1 MVRAMP
7 SFTCLGPSFMQHATY
22 PDLRGK
28 RVLVTGGGS
37 GIGAA
42 IVEAFVSQGAQV
54 LFLDIAEGESH
65 ALEKKLSGAKPAPR
79 FFKCD
84 LTDIPA
90 VQAMIARLE
99 KEFGGIQVLINNAA
113 NDDRHDVGEIT
124 AGYWDQRIAV
134 NLRHQFF
141 CAQAVIPAMQKA
153 GGGVILN
160 MGSVSW
166 HLGEPRMAIYQTT
179 KAAIEGMT
187 RALARDFGADG
198 IRVNCILPGAV
209 KTERQMKLWH
219 TPEAEKAILNTQCLK
234 TRLEPEDIAA
244 LALFL
249 GSDSAR
255 GCTAHNYFVDAGYR

>member
-1 MVRAMP
+1 
-7 SFTCLGPSFMQHATY
+7 MQQAIY

-28 RVLVTGGGS
+28 RVLITGGGS

-42 IVEAFVSQGAQV
+42 IVEGFAYQGAQV
-54 LFLDIAEGESH
+54 LFLDIAEMESR
-65 ALEKKLSGAKPAPR
+65 ALEKSLAANDPPPR

-99 KEFGGIQVLINNAA
+99 KEFGDIQILVNNAA
-113 NDDRHDVGEIT
+113 NDDRHTVGEIT
-124 AGYWDQRIAV
+124 ADYWDQRIAV

-153 GGGVILN
+153 GGGVIIN

-166 HLGEPRMAIYQTT
+166 HVAEPKMAIYQTT

-219 TPEAEKAILNTQCLK
+219 TPESEKAILDAQCLK
-234 TRLEPEDIAA
+234 TRVEPEDVAA

-249 GSDSAR
+249 GSQSAR
-255 GCTAHNYFVDAGYR
+255 SCTAHNYFVDAGYC

>member
-1 MVRAMP
+1 
-7 SFTCLGPSFMQHATY
+7 MQHASY
-22 PDLRGK
+22 PDLKGK
-28 RVLVTGGGS
+28 RVLITGGGS

-42 IVEAFVSQGAQV
+42 LVEAFAGQGAQV
-54 LFLDIAEGESH
+54 LFLDIAEEDARG
-65 ALEKKLSGAKPAPR
+65 LEKKLSGSALPPH

-90 VQAMIARLE
+90 VEAMVARLQ
-99 KEFGGIQVLINNAA
+99 KEFGSVQILVNNAA
-113 NDDRHDVGEIT
+113 NDDRHTVGEIT
-124 AGYWDQRIAV
+124 ADYWDQRIAV

-153 GGGVILN
+153 GCGVILN

-166 HLGEPRMAIYQTT
+166 HLAEPKMAIYQTT

-198 IRVNCILPGAV
+198 IRVNCIVPGAV
-209 KTERQMKLWH
+209 RTARQMKLWH
-219 TPEAEKAILNTQCLK
+219 SPEAEKAILNTQCLK

-255 GCTAHNYFVDAGYR
+255 GCTAQNYFVDAGYR

>member
-1 MVRAMP
+1 
-7 SFTCLGPSFMQHATY
+7 MQHATY

-42 IVEAFVSQGAQV
+42 IVEGYVSQGAQV
-54 LFLDIAEGESH
+54 LFLDIAEEESR
-65 ALEKKLSGAKPAPR
+65 ALEKKLSGANPAPR

-90 VQAMIARLE
+90 LQAMMAKLE
-99 KEFGGIQVLINNAA
+99 KEFGSVQILVNNAA
-113 NDDRHDVGEIT
+113 NDDRHTVGEIT
-124 AGYWDQRIAV
+124 ADYWDQRIAV

-153 GGGVILN
+153 GCGVILN

-166 HLGEPRMAIYQTT
+166 HLAEPKMAIYQTT

-198 IRVNCILPGAV
+198 IRVNCVVPGAV
-209 KTERQMKLWH
+209 RTPRQMKLWH
-219 TPEAEKAILNTQCLK
+219 NPEEEKKILDTQCIK
-234 TRLEPEDIAA
+234 TRIEPEDVAA
-244 LALFL
+244 VTLFL

-255 GCTAHNYFVDAGYR
+255 SCTAQNYFVDAGYR

>member
-1 MVRAMP
+1 
-7 SFTCLGPSFMQHATY
+7 MQHAIY

-28 RVLVTGGGS
+28 RVLITGGGS

-42 IVEAFVSQGAQV
+42 MVEAFAGQGAQV
-54 LFLDIAEGESH
+54 LFLDIAEADSR
-65 ALEKKLSGAKPAPR
+65 ALEKRLADSNPPPR

-90 VQAMIARLE
+90 LEAMMARLE
-99 KEFGGIQVLINNAA
+99 KEFGGIQILINNAA
-113 NDDRHDVGEIT
+113 NDDRHVVGEIT
-124 AGYWDQRIAV
+124 ADYWDQRIAV

-141 CAQAVIPAMQKA
+141 CAQAVMPAMKKA

-166 HLGEPRMAIYQTT
+166 HIAEPKMAIYQTT

-209 KTERQMKLWH
+209 RTERQMKLWH
-219 TPEAEKAILNTQCLK
+219 SPEAEKAILDTQCIK
-234 TRLEPEDIAA
+234 IRIEPEDVAA

-255 GCTAHNYFVDAGYR
+255 SCTAQNYFVDAGYR